1 MVKVNAEERAL
12 LRNAEKNDGEIS
24 RPEVLAERYGWT
36 LHGDAYSHHRFDPA
50 EIGHAE
56 YNRGNASV
64 GKNLRRLRDKGLLS
78 GDTLTAEGRR
88 LLAKL
93 TD

>member
-1 MVKVNAEERAL
+1 MVTTVSEIERSL
-12 LRNAEKNDGEIS
+12 LRNAQKNGEVS
-24 RPEVLAERYGWT
+24 RPEVLAELYGWP

-64 GKNLRRLRDKGLLS
+64 NMCVRRLRDKGLLR
-78 GDTLTAEGRR
+78 GDALTAEGYA

-93 TD
+93 E